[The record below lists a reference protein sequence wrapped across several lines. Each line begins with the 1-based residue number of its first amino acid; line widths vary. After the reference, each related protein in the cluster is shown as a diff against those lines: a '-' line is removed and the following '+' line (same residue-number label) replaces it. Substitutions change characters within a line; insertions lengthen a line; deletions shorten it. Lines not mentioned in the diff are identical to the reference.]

1 MIIKNKV
8 IHRRYVAA
16 IKYIL
21 IAISLITTLIIIIQK
36 GKNKMQKKH
45 NKPKLLKL
53 EKFDENKIR
62 KLLNKKS
69 KEILID
75 ILVDFEH
82 DRISIINTNRQSIN
96 KNILRKNHMEDF
108 EI

>member
-1 MIIKNKV
+1 
-8 IHRRYVAA
+8 
-16 IKYIL
+16 
-21 IAISLITTLIIIIQK
+21 
-36 GKNKMQKKH
+36 MQKKY